1 MKMFEWFLLSA
12 VMEKGESAAIDGGSI
27 GHMRNNILGIY
38 NGIIW
43 NEWGSWK
50 KNITSIGI

>member
-27 GHMRNNILGIY
+27 GHMRNNTLGIY